1 MTSPVHWRI
10 LCALLTSSIVLSGCA
25 FIGPPSPARDMA
37 LGDGARVELSE
48 DLSAENLMIL
58 TRGQGE
64 RGHLLGAIANR
75 SDQAVQVSIDPGD
88 GDAFTIDAPARS
100 KVNLTHAGPVIEAVE
115 MAPGATQPTTV
126 SSPRAGAFTVEVPVL
141 DGTLPHYDRFLDGV
155 KGPD

>member
-1 MTSPVHWRI
+1 
-10 LCALLTSSIVLSGCA
+10 
-25 FIGPPSPARDMA
+25 MA

-155 KGPD
+155 KGPDLRFLSTELRREQRSVLVKSIGGRLVGSCTRAR

>member
-1 MTSPVHWRI
+1 
-10 LCALLTSSIVLSGCA
+10 
-25 FIGPPSPARDMA
+25 MA

-64 RGHLLGAIANR
+64 RGHLLGAISNR

-115 MAPGATQPTTV
+115 MRPGQHNRRRCRLQGPAPSPSRCLSWMAPCRTTTA
-126 SSPRAGAFTVEVPVL
+126 SWTA
-141 DGTLPHYDRFLDGV
+141 
-155 KGPD
+155 